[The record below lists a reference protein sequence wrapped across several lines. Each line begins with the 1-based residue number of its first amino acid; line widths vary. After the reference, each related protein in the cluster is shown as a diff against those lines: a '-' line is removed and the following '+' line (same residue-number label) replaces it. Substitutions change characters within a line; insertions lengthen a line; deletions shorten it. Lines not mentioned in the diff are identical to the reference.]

1 MKAMKTTK
9 LAAFLL
15 ALTMAFLA
23 PGCSSPTLAG
33 KREQVADYRWACP
46 IRDLYW
52 GIGQEE
58 ALREMGLSETEYT
71 VLEPQGEE
79 VEKGIV
85 YLELKSPI
93 AMFGTVPE
101 YTRLVF
107 YEDFGLTDIILL
119 YRREQTQQ
127 VAQRAQQFLGKP
139 QHRPTDYRKKGKKVR
154 YQISRWDGT
163 RVRELEEP
171 LQEKL
176 SWQYQEAARG
186 LHKDDLEKSGANL
199 DDHPLTTVF
208 LSADEKHAPTDV
220 LSSDTT
226 AYGFCR
232 ISGLYAALLERSARG
247 L

>member
-15 ALTMAFLA
+15 VLAMAFLA

-33 KREQVADYRWACP
+33 KGEQVADYRWACP

-58 ALREMGLSETEYT
+58 ALRKMGLSETEYT

-93 AMFGTVPE
+93 AMFGAVPE

-139 QHRPTDYRKKGKKVR
+139 QHRPTDYRKKGKKGAL
-154 YQISRWDGT
+154 SDFPLGWHPGAGT
-163 RVRELEEP
+163 GKTLAG
-171 LQEKL
+171 K
-176 SWQYQEAARG
+176 
-186 LHKDDLEKSGANL
+186 
-199 DDHPLTTVF
+199 
-208 LSADEKHAPTDV
+208 
-220 LSSDTT
+220 
-226 AYGFCR
+226 
-232 ISGLYAALLERSARG
+232 ALLAIPGSRPG
-247 L
+247 PPQG